1 MDDTLLLVKC
11 VTLLY
16 RESLLPDTNENSSS
30 LVRTALDSLKLKQDQ
45 GLTLSRA
52 NDVLI
57 ALKNMCI
64 DMCENPVNH
73 EYEKSELLQTIKT
86 LCGEN
91 ESLYQAFEQG
101 IDAEMSEASLK
112 RTIINIKK
120 TLHTHFRDDKLKELI
135 GKAYIE
141 FTHKRDKI
149 KDVTK
154 WLTEFIACVE
164 PFQIGVNSKD
174 PAVIEDVAM
183 HDIDKVRNVFESIK
197 TEESGESILRTGWQ
211 GLNRMLDG
219 GFRETEEWSIG
230 ALQHNYKSGFS
241 LTIFRQI
248 AQYNTPKLRDV
259 NKKPL
264 LLRISFEDSIKI
276 NFKFLYKSLKEN
288 ELGKVISTAGVPHSE
303 MADYVQKKLSEN
315 GFHIRL
321 LEVNPSLWTYKDICN
336 KIIELEAEGYEIK
349 LCMVDYLLKLPT
361 TGCDQGPFGHDIR
374 NMYERIRAFMSSRRI
389 PFITPHQL
397 STEAKKMV
405 REGRSDFV
413 KLLPGM
419 GFYAGCGQLDQVVD
433 GELFIHIEKLNKE
446 SYLTVQRGKHRKV
459 EITPDE
465 HLYMALKFVKN
476 GIIPDDVDKDD
487 TTRQKVG
494 GPTLSEGGGASF
506 HQYDDSF

>member
-16 RESLLPDTNENSSS
+16 RESLLPDNNENSSS
-30 LVRTALDSLKLKQDQ
+30 LVRTALESLKLKQDQ
-45 GLTLSRA
+45 GLTISRA

-64 DMCENPVNH
+64 EMCENPINH
-73 EYEKSELLQTIKT
+73 EYEKTELLQTIKT

-91 ESLYQAFEQG
+91 ESLYNAFEQG
-101 IDAEMSEASLK
+101 IDTEMSEASLK

-120 TLHTHFRDDKLKELI
+120 TLHSHFRDDKLKEII

-141 FTHKRDKI
+141 FTHRRDKI
-149 KDVTK
+149 KDVAK

-164 PFQIGVNSKD
+164 PFQIGVNAKD
-174 PAVIEDVAM
+174 PAIIEDVAM

-197 TEESGESILRTGWQ
+197 TEESGESVLKTGWQ

-288 ELGKVISTAGVPHSE
+288 ELGKVISTAGIPHAE

-446 SYLTVQRGKHRKV
+446 SYLTIQRGKHRKV

-494 GPTLSEGGGASF
+494 GPAMSEGGGASF

>member
-1 MDDTLLLVKC
+1 
-11 VTLLY
+11 
-16 RESLLPDTNENSSS
+16 
-30 LVRTALDSLKLKQDQ
+30 
-45 GLTLSRA
+45 
-52 NDVLI
+52 
-57 ALKNMCI
+57 
-64 DMCENPVNH
+64 
-73 EYEKSELLQTIKT
+73 

-164 PFQIGVNSKD
+164 PFQIGVNAKD

-276 NFKFLYKSLKEN
+276 NFKFN
-288 ELGKVISTAGVPHSE
+288 
-303 MADYVQKKLSEN
+303 
-315 GFHIRL
+315 
-321 LEVNPSLWTYKDICN
+321 
-336 KIIELEAEGYEIK
+336 II
-349 LCMVDYLLKLPT
+349 
-361 TGCDQGPFGHDIR
+361 Q
-374 NMYERIRAFMSSRRI
+374 
-389 PFITPHQL
+389 
-397 STEAKKMV
+397 
-405 REGRSDFV
+405 
-413 KLLPGM
+413 
-419 GFYAGCGQLDQVVD
+419 
-433 GELFIHIEKLNKE
+433 
-446 SYLTVQRGKHRKV
+446 
-459 EITPDE
+459 
-465 HLYMALKFVKN
+465 
-476 GIIPDDVDKDD
+476 
-487 TTRQKVG
+487 
-494 GPTLSEGGGASF
+494 
-506 HQYDDSF
+506 